1 MCLCH
6 RETPIDTA
14 KRWRRDA
21 VVAFLSDPY
30 SAALASVS
38 PPRYIDDSGEDSD
51 TDEEG
56 LLASLPKVNAEL
68 LVSLVLHFGSFRF
81 QPTFSQCATNAC
93 SAKDAA

>member
-1 MCLCH
+1 M
-6 RETPIDTA
+6 
-14 KRWRRDA
+14 
-21 VVAFLSDPY
+21 VAFLSEPY
-30 SAALASVS
+30 STARQSQLEPPASV
-38 PPRYIDDSGEDSD
+38 PPPQYIDDSGEDSD